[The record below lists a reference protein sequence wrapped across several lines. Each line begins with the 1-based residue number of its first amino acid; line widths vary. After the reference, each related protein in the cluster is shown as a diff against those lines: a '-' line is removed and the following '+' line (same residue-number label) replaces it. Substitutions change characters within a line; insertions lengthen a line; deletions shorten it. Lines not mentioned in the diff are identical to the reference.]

1 MILIYMKE
9 RRLELASWTMVRT
22 SKYIFIFLIVLASIL
37 SAADI
42 TVESALD
49 RNKAYI
55 GDRIEYELKIIA
67 DSTIRIDTVAPE
79 NLMGDFKVRNWQLK
93 RDTIADG
100 RRIMDFAGIITT
112 YETGK
117 VVIPAFP
124 IKYHSAPDQVDTIYT
139 DSIEVFVLSLVLD
152 DSTADIK
159 ALKEVKAIGRRLVW
173 IYYLIPIIVVVA
185 VLIIWLLVRRKKNG
199 EELVSGPLKNP
210 WEEARDRLII
220 LKEKNLEAKPFYL
233 EFSEIIRAYLQR
245 RFGFSALDMTT
256 YEIKQNSDSMNIE
269 SDLKV
274 DLAGLLESSDLVKF
288 AKLVPPAEQM
298 NADLEKAW
306 SFVESTTPGK
316 QKIVEVQ
323 E

>member
-1 MILIYMKE
+1 MAKFFTGIFILITLLVSM
-9 RRLELASWTMVRT
+9 A
-22 SKYIFIFLIVLASIL
+22 

-55 GDRIEYELKIIA
+55 GDRIKYDLKIIA
-67 DSTIRIDTVAPE
+67 DSSIKVDTVAPE
-79 NLMGDFKVRNWQLK
+79 NLMGDFKVHTWQIK
-93 RDTIADG
+93 RDTISDG

-124 IKYHSAPDQVDTIYT
+124 IKYHSSPGQVDTIYT
-139 DSIEVFVLSLVLD
+139 DSIEVFILSLVLD

-159 ALKEVKAIGRRLVW
+159 ALKEVKAIGRRLSW
-173 IYYLIPIIVVVA
+173 IYYLIPVA
-185 VLIIWLLVRRKKNG
+185 VLAVGALIWLFLRRKKNG
-199 EELVSGPLKNP
+199 EEFATGPLKNP

-256 YEIKQNSDSMNIE
+256 HEIIRETGSLNIM
-269 SDLKV
+269 SDLKAALV
-274 DLAGLLESSDLVKF
+274 EMLEGSDLVKF
-288 AKLVPPAEQM
+288 AKLIPSPEQM
-298 NADLEKAW
+298 NTDLEKAW
-306 SFVESTTPGK
+306 SFVEATTPGK
-316 QKIVEVQ
+316 QENIEVPA
-323 E
+323 